1 MIFQTE
7 RLFLRKMEAVD
18 FQDLAEI
25 LQDPQVMYAY
35 GHDFTDEDVL
45 HWLDRQKTRY
55 LKYGFGLWALVLK
68 ETGEI
73 IGQAGLTMQPYL
85 DQEVLEVGYLLK
97 KRHWH
102 KGYAREAARGCVEY
116 AFRQLHAEK
125 VYSIIKADNLPSQR
139 VALSIGMQKEAEF
152 TTRYYA
158 GDMLHYLFSIS
169 ASAREEKA

>member
-68 ETGEI
+68 ETGEM
-73 IGQAGLTMQPYL
+73 IGQAPLEGISGGIRRITRLSMICSGLSRTT
-85 DQEVLEVGYLLK
+85 
-97 KRHWH
+97 
-102 KGYAREAARGCVEY
+102 
-116 AFRQLHAEK
+116 
-125 VYSIIKADNLPSQR
+125 SN
-139 VALSIGMQKEAEF
+139 F
-152 TTRYYA
+152 TSW
-158 GDMLHYLFSIS
+158 L
-169 ASAREEKA
+169 